1 MDDDISSVICNEIVE
16 KIEDE
21 QQQNLIS
28 ANECQPSTSSN
39 NYQNISNSNLIIQ
52 ENSNHP
58 SNQWKKPT
66 KSMFLVQQLIR
77 KGISPRGVLSIL
89 YPMYSIPT
97 NIPDIWILQLL
108 QELCEIRSRDKLPQ
122 WNTFE
127 DAVELIRRSKS
138 IMIISGAGI
147 SVSCGIP
154 DFRSEKGI
162 YARLKD
168 DFPEL
173 PDPHSM
179 FDIDFFRRNPRPF
192 YAFAKEIF
200 PGQFRPSI
208 SHKFI
213 KFLEEEGKLL
223 RNYTQNIDTLERL
236 AGINNLIECH
246 GSFARSTCL
255 NCKNEIDSEEIRENV
270 FQKKVAYCQKCKIGV
285 IKPNIIFFGE
295 DLTDQFHNQMAID
308 STNVDLLIII
318 GSSLQVRPVSLIPY
332 NIDNS
337 IPQILINREL
347 LPNYTADVKL
357 LGDCDK
363 ILCLLAMSLK
373 GQICEK
379 MIQELT
385 SRPHNWNNLL
395 LEHLQTSLLKEN
407 QILTNNLNIEQ
418 FKKLFNEQPN
428 IKKIKMDNEEVEEKI
443 WAGNYLPV
451 EKYLPEFN
459 SILLVPPNI
468 NVFKGAQLFYDKDQ
482 DIFVPKAGV
491 EQQNLDDDYENLV
504 HSCEKSSSSSE
515 SSIISEKGGSLP
527 CVDNSITD
535 FCNNNDDASAKN
547 QRRSISC
554 PPEGINEK

>member
-28 ANECQPSTSSN
+28 PSECQPSTSSTTSNFQNSN
-39 NYQNISNSNLIIQ
+39 NSNPNLIIQ
-52 ENSNHP
+52 ETPNYP
-58 SNQWKKPT
+58 SIQWKKPT

-108 QELCEIRSRDKLPQ
+108 QELCEIRSREKLPQ

-246 GSFARSTCL
+246 GL
-255 NCKNEIDSEEIRENV
+255 K
-270 FQKKVAYCQKCKIGV
+270 G
-285 IKPNIIFFGE
+285 
-295 DLTDQFHNQMAID
+295 
-308 STNVDLLIII
+308 LLI
-318 GSSLQVRPVSLIPY
+318 
-332 NIDNS
+332 
-337 IPQILINREL
+337 
-347 LPNYTADVKL
+347 
-357 LGDCDK
+357 
-363 ILCLLAMSLK
+363 
-373 GQICEK
+373 
-379 MIQELT
+379 
-385 SRPHNWNNLL
+385 
-395 LEHLQTSLLKEN
+395 
-407 QILTNNLNIEQ
+407 
-418 FKKLFNEQPN
+418 F
-428 IKKIKMDNEEVEEKI
+428 IKKIFKV
-443 WAGNYLPV
+443 L
-451 EKYLPEFN
+451 
-459 SILLVPPNI
+459 LLV
-468 NVFKGAQLFYDKDQ
+468 QL
-482 DIFVPKAGV
+482 V
-491 EQQNLDDDYENLV
+491 
-504 HSCEKSSSSSE
+504 
-515 SSIISEKGGSLP
+515 
-527 CVDNSITD
+527 
-535 FCNNNDDASAKN
+535 
-547 QRRSISC
+547 
-554 PPEGINEK
+554 

>member
-223 RNYTQNIDTLERL
+223 RNYTQNIDTLER
-236 AGINNLIECH
+236 
-246 GSFARSTCL
+246 SFARSTCL

-379 MIQELT
+379 MFQELT

-428 IKKIKMDNEEVEEKI
+428 IKKIKMDNEE
-443 WAGNYLPV
+443 
-451 EKYLPEFN
+451 
-459 SILLVPPNI
+459 VPPNI

>member
-1 MDDDISSVICNEIVE
+1 MDDDISSVICNEIVD

-28 ANECQPSTSSN
+28 TSECQPSTSTNCQNSN
-39 NYQNISNSNLIIQ
+39 NSVSNLDVQ
-52 ENSNHP
+52 ETPNHP
-58 SNQWKKPT
+58 SIQWKKPT

-108 QELCEIRSRDKLPQ
+108 QELCEIRSREKLPQ

-246 GSFARSTCL
+246 GF
-255 NCKNEIDSEEIRENV
+255 
-270 FQKKVAYCQKCKIGV
+270 
-285 IKPNIIFFGE
+285 
-295 DLTDQFHNQMAID
+295 
-308 STNVDLLIII
+308 
-318 GSSLQVRPVSLIPY
+318 
-332 NIDNS
+332 
-337 IPQILINREL
+337 
-347 LPNYTADVKL
+347 
-357 LGDCDK
+357 
-363 ILCLLAMSLK
+363 
-373 GQICEK
+373 
-379 MIQELT
+379 
-385 SRPHNWNNLL
+385 
-395 LEHLQTSLLKEN
+395 
-407 QILTNNLNIEQ
+407 
-418 FKKLFNEQPN
+418 
-428 IKKIKMDNEEVEEKI
+428 
-443 WAGNYLPV
+443 
-451 EKYLPEFN
+451 
-459 SILLVPPNI
+459 
-468 NVFKGAQLFYDKDQ
+468 
-482 DIFVPKAGV
+482 
-491 EQQNLDDDYENLV
+491 
-504 HSCEKSSSSSE
+504 
-515 SSIISEKGGSLP
+515 
-527 CVDNSITD
+527 
-535 FCNNNDDASAKN
+535 
-547 QRRSISC
+547 
-554 PPEGINEK
+554 

>member
-28 ANECQPSTSSN
+28 TNECQPSTSSTTSN
-39 NYQNISNSNLIIQ
+39 FQNSNTINLD
-52 ENSNHP
+52 HP
-58 SNQWKKPT
+58 SIQWKKPT

-108 QELCEIRSRDKLPQ
+108 QELCEIRSREKLPQ

-407 QILTNNLNIEQ
+407 QILTNDLNIEQ

-428 IKKIKMDNEEVEEKI
+428 IKKIKWIMKKLRKKFGLEI
-443 WAGNYLPV
+443 IYLLKNIYPN
-451 EKYLPEFN
+451 L
-459 SILLVPPNI
+459 ILYFWFHQI
-468 NVFKGAQLFYDKDQ
+468 
-482 DIFVPKAGV
+482 
-491 EQQNLDDDYENLV
+491 
-504 HSCEKSSSSSE
+504 
-515 SSIISEKGGSLP
+515 
-527 CVDNSITD
+527 
-535 FCNNNDDASAKN
+535 
-547 QRRSISC
+547 
-554 PPEGINEK
+554 